1 MPRSHSATAS
11 NLAPVFRVR
20 RAPFF
25 APFAAAPVV
34 LAPSS
39 PRRTMAAMVDLL
51 LRRAPAASGE
61 VYDVLRGRRIVGRI
75 MLSNGSAASQWVWT
89 LLLPLPQGPHSDT
102 RLRAYPRRCHEGVLP
117 QLASGMKRT
126 RHKRVP
132 SPRRRALEFI
142 AAHPDGC
149 TEALLAAEN
158 IPADILIELIQ
169 SGLVIARNERLE
181 DEDGA
186 VETMRVWITEA
197 GERVLGG
204 AINSSHDV

>member
-1 MPRSHSATAS
+1 
-11 NLAPVFRVR
+11 
-20 RAPFF
+20 
-25 APFAAAPVV
+25 
-34 LAPSS
+34 
-39 PRRTMAAMVDLL
+39 
-51 LRRAPAASGE
+51 
-61 VYDVLRGRRIVGRI
+61 
-75 MLSNGSAASQWVWT
+75 
-89 LLLPLPQGPHSDT
+89 
-102 RLRAYPRRCHEGVLP
+102 
-117 QLASGMKRT
+117 MKRT

-186 VETMRVWITEA
+186 VEMTRVWITEA
-197 GERVLGG
+197 GKRVLAARGVGADGHEEKPRRSGG
-204 AINSSHDV
+204 SARGVEQGS